1 MVSLTIIG
9 CLVRFDDPRL
19 LSSKY
24 TDDVKASPFVIAVN
38 DAGIKVVPSIMNAV
52 ILISV
57 LSVGNSSTYGSTRTL
72 QALAEKGQAPKI
84 FRYVDRQGRPL
95 VALLVSLALGLIAY
109 IGVDQQQASNVFDWL
124 FALSGLSSFFT
135 WYAIFLVINNFRGSI
150 CFAHI
155 RFRAAMKAQG
165 QNIDDLPFQAVLG
178 LWGSYFGLTMNIIC
192 IIAQLYVAVAPID
205 GVATA
210 NNFFVNMLALPLI
223 LACFIGWKVWHRTKF
238 IRASEI
244 DLFTGRR
251 QLDLAIARAEELAE
265 RTTWPTWKKYAPTIT
280 LTLGF
285 ITGSVRSTDV
295 ANCIYTELPAESC
308 SFRF

>member
-84 FRYVDRQGRPL
+84 FTYVDRRGRPL
-95 VALLVSLALGLIAY
+95 VALVVSLALGLLAY
-109 IGVDQQQASNVFDWL
+109 IGVDQQKASLVFDWL
-124 FALSGLSSFFT
+124 FALSGLSAFFT
-135 WYAIFLVINNFRGSI
+135 WYVLYCTINNRGSI

-155 RFRAAMKAQG
+155 RFRAAMKVQG
-165 QNIDDLPFQAVLG
+165 QNIDELPFQAVLG

-223 LACFIGWKVWHRTKF
+223 LICFIGWKVWHRTKF

-251 QLDLAIARAEELAE
+251 ELDLAVARAEEIAE
-265 RTTWPTWKKYAPTIT
+265 RTTWPTWKKYA
-280 LTLGF
+280 LTTSL
-285 ITGSVRSTDV
+285 TSGSIIGSARSVDV
-295 ANCIYTELPAESC
+295 ANCIYPELLAECC
-308 SFRF
+308 SFHF